1 MDWRDANWKK
11 IAMFGAFG
19 AGVALLVRGHK
30 PAGIALAGVGV
41 ALLAAEHPEY
51 FERLWQQ
58 APEYLDRGSQILG
71 AIGRIKQRLEEEG
84 PRALGTVWNEATGGE
99 Y

>member
-1 MDWRDANWKK
+1 MDLRDANWKR

-19 AGVALLVRGHK
+19 AGLALLLRGNK

-51 FERLWQQ
+51 LEKVWQR
-58 APEYLDRGSQILG
+58 APEYLDRGSQIFG
-71 AIGRIKQRLEEEG
+71 AISRIKQRLEEEG
-84 PRALGTVWNEATGGE
+84 PRALGSVWSEAAGE
-99 Y
+99 